1 MATATKNTQA
11 FAPSS
16 RVDDDHKVVK
26 AMKRVPKPNWNEK
39 IRTSDLEQL
48 NVIELHDFAKKI
60 YVALDGGIRQ
70 RSVLECYNI
79 GVTFGELKSRNQLLF
94 EHGDWEKKLKKMGF
108 KDPRSIQR
116 HMRLVKGFDKLQ
128 LNFEHFTSAD
138 EVLKFLSNKHL

>member
-1 MATATKNTQA
+1 MATAT
-11 FAPSS
+11 
-16 RVDDDHKVVK
+16 
-26 AMKRVPKPNWNEK
+26 PNWNEK

-48 NVIELHDFAKKI
+48 DVIELHDFAKKI

-79 GVTFGELKSRNQLLF
+79 GVTFRELKSRNQLLYG
-94 EHGDWEKKLKKMGF
+94 HGDWEKELKRMGF

-116 HMRLVKGFDKLQ
+116 HMRLAKGFDKLQ

-138 EVLKFLSNKHL
+138 EVLKFLSNKRL